1 MDPAAKLM
9 LDYLRNVISRPDQAD
24 LSIEKLP
31 EGLREFGTELQHFAE
46 HVMENEK
53 LAESLSRGEL
63 HVELPSRDNIMASPL
78 KNLHA
83 TLMHLTWQARQVAM
97 GDYQHR
103 VVFMGEFASAFNT
116 MAEQLERQRRELME
130 EIDAGRRKTRAL
142 KQSNGLLEA
151 ITRGISQWIIV
162 MDGETF
168 EWLFINRNAEDVLW
182 DAGCE
187 SELQEWMI
195 HQTSLIPGQV
205 YSYCTELELPGGM
218 GAQYFTVEVH
228 PLDWYGHRAIAF
240 VFTDISREKQHL
252 YHLENAAYHDKLT
265 QVYNRHYGMDI
276 LGNWLENRKTFS
288 LCYVDM
294 DHLKRVN
301 DQFGHAVGDRY
312 ILAVTAALQNFSP
325 EAVLCRLGGD
335 EFMMLIEGWGEREIC
350 ERMEILRKR
359 LINDHSDTIHSSY
372 LCNYSYGVVEVNSGN
387 TMSAGDILSLAD
399 EKMYTYKRRHKAK
412 LRKNGKRGAEKEYKE
427 TLRRAAEKDAE

>member
-1 MDPAAKLM
+1 M
-9 LDYLRNVISRPDQAD
+9 
-24 LSIEKLP
+24 
-31 EGLREFGTELQHFAE
+31 
-46 HVMENEK
+46 
-53 LAESLSRGEL
+53 
-63 HVELPSRDNIMASPL
+63 
-78 KNLHA
+78 
-83 TLMHLTWQARQVAM
+83 
-97 GDYQHR
+97 
-103 VVFMGEFASAFNT
+103 
-116 MAEQLERQRRELME
+116 
-130 EIDAGRRKTRAL
+130 
-142 KQSNGLLEA
+142 
-151 ITRGISQWIIV
+151 
-162 MDGETF
+162 
-168 EWLFINRNAEDVLW
+168 
-182 DAGCE
+182 
-187 SELQEWMI
+187 
-195 HQTSLIPGQV
+195 
-205 YSYCTELELPGGM
+205 
-218 GAQYFTVEVH
+218 
-228 PLDWYGHRAIAF
+228 
-240 VFTDISREKQHL
+240 
-252 YHLENAAYHDKLT
+252 ENAAYHDKLT

-335 EFMMLIEGWGEREIC
+335 EFMLLIEGWGEREIC